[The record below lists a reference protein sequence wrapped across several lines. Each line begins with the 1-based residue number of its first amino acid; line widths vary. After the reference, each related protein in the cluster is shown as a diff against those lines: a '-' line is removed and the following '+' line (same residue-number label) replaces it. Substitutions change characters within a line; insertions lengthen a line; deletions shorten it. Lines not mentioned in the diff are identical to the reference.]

1 MGVNPV
7 KQDAIEG
14 AELFSAVF
22 MSLFIVLGLFSAAAG
37 ILLIFLIF
45 MMLAAEPW
53 YEVVAKGTG
62 PFNAHFVRDIGA
74 AYVMAG
80 IGLCWAAFDRRVR
93 VPAVGLVTVFYA
105 LHALGHVYDTASG
118 RVGPEHWLID
128 ALPIYLPV
136 VVLVVMLRRLVR
148 QPPERT

>member
-1 MGVNPV
+1 MAARFAP
-7 KQDAIEG
+7 DAWTYILGIFGLGNIANG
-14 AELFSAVF
+14 AWMLVDPAGWYTNLPAAVPDF
-22 MSLFIVLGLFSAAAG
+22 
-37 ILLIFLIF
+37 
-45 MMLAAEPW
+45 
-53 YEVVAKGTG
+53 G
-62 PFNAHFVRDIGA
+62 PLNEHFVRDIGG
-74 AYVMAG
+74 AYVMVG
-80 IGLCWAAFDRRVR
+80 IGLCWAAFDLRVR

-136 VVLVVMLRRLVR
+136 VVLVVMLRLLVR

>member
-1 MGVNPV
+1 VLDPARDLVIRPGLII
-7 KQDAIEG
+7 AREG
-14 AELFSAVF
+14 R
-22 MSLFIVLGLFSAAAG
+22 GLFQQMRDTTRRTRLVPLFGGGVQPLQTVHVDDLCEAFARALERG
-37 ILLIFLIF
+37 
-45 MMLAAEPW
+45 
-53 YEVVAKGTG
+53 VTG
-62 PFNAHFVRDIGA
+62 
-74 AYVMAG
+74 AYVMVG

-93 VPAVGLVTVFYA
+93 VPVVGLVTVFYA

-136 VVLVVMLRRLVR
+136 VVLVVMLRLLVR